1 MSVARAL
8 VAGLGVSGMQDG
20 NIHCH
25 VDNLSRRSAKHGTRY
40 AIATAAY
47 TSGQCLW
54 SDSEQR
60 PVDFGNRQDVVFSRI
75 VLPDDAPAWAADRQ
89 ILWNKVDLAAQRKD
103 ARLAKVIEA
112 AIMRDVPSGRR
123 VDLILAFVAPYT
135 ALGCVADVAIH
146 EDGTGHNPHVHVL
159 LTTRRLTAEGF
170 AAKLAALD
178 QRNFVK
184 QARKRWADLTN
195 QFLQEAG
202 SSVRVDHRSYRAR
215 GIGAEPTQHRGPNDV
230 ERREKREHAR
240 RVREEQ
246 AMRRPDSHEKRDYPL
261 LTARETWPPEP
272 APSSDM
278 NPAER
283 DEHHRYWQDR
293 KLEAIEAREQQ
304 EPDDGA
310 RVPEPARAADP
321 VEREP
326 PASLSDLPW
335 YRQALEVARGSSE
348 PENPGARESRRPE
361 EDEPDRGGPTYDYEA
376 TVRERALAMRRS
388 REENEVMDAVRYEH
402 ADVRRF
408 VHDFVLHQRMQ
419 RIRDEDIAERLG
431 LMEPR
436 IRDRL
441 EALRPS
447 AELERHF
454 PEPGPNR
461 EFLSRY
467 ELEQARNEMLKDYE
481 REQTDRE
488 ERER

>member
-1 MSVARAL
+1 
-8 VAGLGVSGMQDG
+8 MQDG

-25 VDNLSRRSAKHGTRY
+25 VDNLSRRSAKHGARY

-47 TSGQCLW
+47 VSGQRLW

-60 PVDFGNRQDVVFSRI
+60 QVDFGNRQDVVFSRI
-75 VLPDDAPAWAADRQ
+75 VLPEDAPAWAADRQ
-89 ILWNKVDLAAQRKD
+89 TLWNKVDLAAQRKD

-112 AIMRDVPSGRR
+112 AITRDVPSGRR
-123 VDLILAFVAPYT
+123 VNLILAFVAPYT
-135 ALGCVADVAIH
+135 ALGCVADIAIH

-170 AAKLAALD
+170 AGKLAALD

-184 QARKRWADLTN
+184 QARHRWADLTN
-195 QFLQEAG
+195 RFLEQAG
-202 SSVRVDHRSYRAR
+202 STVRVDHRSYKAR

-230 ERREKREHAR
+230 ERRDKREHAR
-240 RVREEQ
+240 RVREERS
-246 AMRRPDSHEKRDYPL
+246 MRRPDIHEKQEYPL

-272 APSSDM
+272 APSPDM

-304 EPDDGA
+304 EPDDEA
-310 RVPEPARAADP
+310 RVPEPARADVP
-321 VEREP
+321 GDREP
-326 PASLSDLPW
+326 HPLISDLPW
-335 YRQALEVARGSSE
+335 YRQALEVARASSE
-348 PENPGARESRRPE
+348 CDKPQARERHRPE
-361 EDEPDRGGPTYDYEA
+361 EDEPDRSGLTYDYEA
-376 TVRERALAMRRS
+376 SVRERALAMRRS
-388 REENEVMDAVRYEH
+388 RDESEVLDAVRYEA

-461 EFLSRY
+461 EFLSRH
-467 ELEQARNEMLKDYE
+467 ELERARNEMLKNYE

-488 ERER
+488 ERQR